1 MKRNL
6 LLLTTI
12 ALAAV
17 SFIVQAEIS
26 PPPSVVESGPLR
38 PAGTVSASG
47 ASNLDDLQAKLAEKA
62 HEKGA
67 IAWRINSAGGANKMS
82 GTAIIYK

>member
-6 LLLTTI
+6 LLLTAIT
-12 ALAAV
+12 LAAT
-17 SFIVQAEIS
+17 SFIAQAAPS
-26 PPPSVVESGPLR
+26 PVESGPLR

-62 HEKGA
+62 HQKGA
-67 IAWRINSAGGANKMS
+67 IAWRINSASSANKMS